1 MAERWDVIVTGLGAM
16 GSAAVRE
23 IARRGL
29 RVLGLDRYDPPH
41 ARGSTH
47 GRTRIIREAYFEHPA
62 YVPLVQRAGELWE
75 RLGREIGHEVFVRT
89 GGLMIGPEQG
99 TLVAGARAS
108 AEQHGLPYELLTPRD
123 VRSRFPALV
132 PESGMVALYEPRAG
146 VLFPEAC
153 VRALLSCAAN
163 DGAEL
168 TMNEAMLSWR
178 VEGGAVRVAT
188 PLGEH
193 VAERLVLTLGPW
205 LPEHRNGASIPLA
218 VERQLQHWFAPS
230 QNGEWCH
237 PDRMPIALWQLTDS
251 DRVFYTL
258 PDFGDGV
265 KVAIHHEGEFT
276 DPDRVQRTVS
286 AEEDARVQELVA
298 RFLPMAAGP
307 VRERAVCLYTNT
319 PDGHFL
325 IDRHPVHPEVLIVSA
340 CSGHGFKFA
349 SVIGESVAQLVAGET
364 PALDLSLFRN
374 RDGVS
379 FS

>member
-1 MAERWDVIVTGLGAM
+1 VAERWDVIVTGLGAM

-23 IARRGL
+23 LARRGL
-29 RVLGLDRYDPPH
+29 RVLGIDRYEPPH

-62 YVPLVQRAGELWE
+62 YVPLVQRAAELWE
-75 RLGREIGHEVFVRT
+75 RLGSEVGHDVLVRT
-89 GGLMIGPEQG
+89 GGLMIGPAQG

-108 AEQHGLPYELLTPRD
+108 ADRHGLPYELLTPPE
-123 VRSRFPALV
+123 VRSRFPALD
-132 PESGMVALYEPRAG
+132 PDSRMVALHEPRAG

-153 VRALLSCAAN
+153 VRALLVRALT

-168 TMNEAMLSWR
+168 TVYDAMLSWR
-178 VEGGAVRVAT
+178 VEGGVVRVAT

-193 VAERLVLTLGPW
+193 VADRLVLTLGPW
-205 LPEHRNGASIPLA
+205 LPEHLKGVSVPL
-218 VERQLQHWFAPS
+218 VIERQMQHWFEPRENAD
-230 QNGEWCH
+230 WCR
-237 PDRMPIALWQLTDS
+237 PDRMPIALWQLPDN

-265 KVAIHHEGEFT
+265 KVAIHHEGEPT

-286 AEEDARVQELVA
+286 DEEDERVRALVA
-298 RFLPMAAGP
+298 RFLPAAAGAI
-307 VRERAVCLYTNT
+307 RERAVCLYANT

-325 IDRHPVHPEVLIVSA
+325 LDRHPAHPEVLIVSA

-349 SVIGESVAQLVAGET
+349 TVIGEVVAQLVADET
-364 PALDLSLFRN
+364 PSLDLSLFRN
-374 RDGVS
+374 RW
-379 FS
+379 